1 MGRKDHFRGILYVH
15 RDHSFFFEHE
25 RAHIPGM
32 YLIEAIRQMSTR
44 SRFRTRYLTLQRACT
59 SNLEPR
65 A

>member
-32 YLIEAIRQMSTR
+32 YLIEAIRQMSTAVALEL
-44 SRFRTRYLTLQRACT
+44 TRLRLRPTRCMGVCRRY
-59 SNLEPR
+59 
-65 A
+65 